1 MKALVAVKRVPDGN
15 VPLRLKADGSGVDL
29 ANMPMRIN
37 PFDEAA
43 LEAAVQWKEAG
54 TISEIVAVSIGGAA
68 CQETL
73 RHALAMGA
81 DRAILIA
88 TEHAPEP
95 LAVAKLLHALAGR
108 EQPDLVLLGKQ
119 ASDDDNAQTAPM
131 LAALLGWPQGLF
143 ASNVALE
150 NHALQVTREIEGG
163 QEVLALP
170 LPAVISADLRLAN
183 PRYLKLPQLL
193 QAKKKTIETLSS
205 AELGVDSAPRL
216 ELLGVAPPPPRKP
229 AVKVANAAE
238 LIRRLRQEGL
248 P

>member
-1 MKALVAVKRVPDGN
+1 MKVLVAVKRVPDGN
-15 VPLRLKADGSGVDL
+15 APLRLKMDCSGVDL
-29 ANMPMRIN
+29 AGMPMRIN

-43 LEAAVQWKEAG
+43 LEWAVQRKEAG
-54 TISEIVAVSIGGAA
+54 TISEIVAVSIGGNA

-81 DRAILIA
+81 DRAFLIA
-88 TEHAPEP
+88 AEHAPEP
-95 LAVAKLLHALAGR
+95 LAVAKLLRTLAER
-108 EQPDLVLLGKQ
+108 EQPDLIVLGKQ

-131 LAALLGWPQGLF
+131 LAALLGWPQGVF

-150 NHALQVTREIEGG
+150 NNALQVTREIEGG

-193 QAKKKTIETLSS
+193 QAKKKTIETLNPS
-205 AELGVDSAPRL
+205 ELGVAPAPRL
-216 ELLGVAPPPPRKP
+216 ELLGVAPPPARKP
-229 AVKVANAAE
+229 AVKVADARE
-238 LIRRLRQEGL
+238 LVALLRQEGL